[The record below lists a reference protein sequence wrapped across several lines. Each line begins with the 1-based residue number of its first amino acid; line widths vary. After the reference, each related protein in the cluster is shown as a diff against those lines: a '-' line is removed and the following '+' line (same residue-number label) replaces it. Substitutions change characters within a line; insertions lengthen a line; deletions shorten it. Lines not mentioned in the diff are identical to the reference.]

1 MAQRYVEWHSV
12 HTNGV
17 ALRQMAQRN
26 VEWYSVHRNVLSEI
40 LKAARTEQD
49 YPIIVGGDFNVI
61 LHPALVDGAETTEGK
76 TPQN

>member
-1 MAQRYVEWHSV
+1 MTR
-12 HTNGV
+12 
-17 ALRQMAQRN
+17 ALN
-26 VEWYSVHRNVLSEI
+26 VDCRALFSSLTHAYFLSEI

-61 LHPALVDGAETTEGK
+61 LDPALVDGAETTEGK